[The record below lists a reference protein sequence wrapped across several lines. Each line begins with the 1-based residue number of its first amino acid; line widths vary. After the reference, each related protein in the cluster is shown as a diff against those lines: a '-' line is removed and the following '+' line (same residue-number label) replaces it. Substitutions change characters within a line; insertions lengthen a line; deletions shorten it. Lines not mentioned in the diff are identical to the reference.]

1 MRLKPKNLYLL
12 SLILLFGFTLVFSQV
27 KESVK
32 SGSEKETPA
41 PTAFERRC
49 SVCHSLERVR
59 VELEKMIR
67 DMHSKAGVKLSEESM
82 KEIEKSFTLMPKVEP
97 HKEIFQEKCATCHLL
112 DRVVIAH
119 QTKDEAEM
127 NKIVQKM
134 SEKKG
139 SGISKEEIQKIQDS
153 MKMLNEIYEPEIE
166 AKPEKKNNN

>member
-1 MRLKPKNLYLL
+1 VKLNQKTLFLI
-12 SLILLFGFTLVFSQV
+12 SVILLFGVAMVFSQV
-27 KESVK
+27 KESEKTVPM
-32 SGSEKETPA
+32 KETSQPSL
-41 PTAFERRC
+41 FEERC

-59 VELEKMIR
+59 VEVEKIIK

-82 KEIEKSFTLMPKVEP
+82 KEIENSFTLMPRVEP

-112 DRVVIAH
+112 DKVVIAH

-127 NKIVQKM
+127 NKIIQRM

-139 SGISKEEIQKIQDS
+139 SGISREEVQKIQDS

-166 AKPEKKNNN
+166 AKPEQKK